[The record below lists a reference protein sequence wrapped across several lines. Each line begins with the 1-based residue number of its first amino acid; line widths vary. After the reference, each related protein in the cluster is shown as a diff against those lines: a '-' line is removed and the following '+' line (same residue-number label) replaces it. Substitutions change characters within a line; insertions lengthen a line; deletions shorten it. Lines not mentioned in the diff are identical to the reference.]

1 MMTRI
6 HFLKSREP
14 ASAQRL
20 PVVGFVVF
28 ILCWVLVALSGCEN
42 RDAGPV
48 DPSGSPPFIRSASVA
63 PDQIPVTAL
72 TSTNGI
78 DYIATLQVTAIV
90 KNPGGAGTIG
100 SVQANVIPPDG
111 SAPIG
116 SSLLR
121 QQSSAGGNL
130 TFVGQLQFTVSK
142 SALGAFLVEVSAF
155 DQQGF
160 EGNAVAQ
167 TVTIVGKNYPPVLSN
182 LVAPDTVLLPV
193 SGTVNIPL
201 HVTVSDSNGLG
212 DIRDVFFRSLD
223 SSNPNTKIFLFD
235 DGSTANGDLVA
246 RDGTYSRIIVLDSA
260 NDRKTY
266 RFAFQAID
274 ASGDTSATV
283 LHLMTVK

>member
-1 MMTRI
+1 MITRL
-6 HFLKSREP
+6 HSLKSRES
-14 ASAQRL
+14 ASAERL
-20 PVVGFVVF
+20 QVVGFVVF
-28 ILCWVLVALSGCEN
+28 LLVAVLTALSGCEN
-42 RDAGPV
+42 REGGPI
-48 DPSGSPPFIRSASVA
+48 DTSGSPPFVRSASVA

-72 TSTNGI
+72 TTTNGV
-78 DYIATLQVTAIV
+78 DYIATVQVTATV
-90 KNPGGAGTIG
+90 KNPAGGGTIG
-100 SVQANVIPPDG
+100 YVQASVIPPDG
-111 SAPIG
+111 GEPIG

-121 QQSSAGGNL
+121 QQGSAGGNL
-130 TFVGQLQFTVSK
+130 TFVGQLQFMVSK
-142 SALGAFLVEVSAF
+142 SALGSFLVEVSAF
-155 DQQGF
+155 DQHGV

-212 DIRDVFFRSLD
+212 DIRDVSFRSLD

-246 RDGTYSRIIVLDSA
+246 RDGIYSRIIILDSS

-266 RFAFQAID
+266 RFAFQAVD
-274 ASGDTSATV
+274 ASGDTSTTV
-283 LHLMTVK
+283 LHLLTVK

>member
-1 MMTRI
+1 MMTRP
-6 HFLKSREP
+6 HFPESRESE
-14 ASAQRL
+14 SAKRL
-20 PVVGFVVF
+20 PVVGFLVS
-28 ILCWVLVALSGCEN
+28 ILCGVLVALSGCEN
-42 RDAGPV
+42 RDGGPV
-48 DPSGSPPFIRSASVA
+48 DTMGSPPFVRSATVA

-72 TSTNGI
+72 TTTNGV
-78 DYIATLQVTAIV
+78 DYVATVQVTAIV
-90 KNPGGAGTIG
+90 KNPSGSGTIG
-100 SVQANVIPPDG
+100 SVQANVTPPDG

-116 SSLLR
+116 SFLLR
-121 QQSSAGGNL
+121 QQGSSGGNL
-130 TFVGQLQFTVSK
+130 TYAGQVQFTVSK

-155 DQQGF
+155 DQHGF

-193 SGTVNIPL
+193 SGTISIPL

-223 SSNPNTKIFLFD
+223 SSNPTLKIFLFD
-235 DGSTANGDLVA
+235 DGSPANGDLVA
-246 RDGTYSRIIVLDSA
+246 HDGMYSRIIILDSS

-274 ASGDTSATV
+274 ASGDTSATI
-283 LHLMTVK
+283 LHFLTVK